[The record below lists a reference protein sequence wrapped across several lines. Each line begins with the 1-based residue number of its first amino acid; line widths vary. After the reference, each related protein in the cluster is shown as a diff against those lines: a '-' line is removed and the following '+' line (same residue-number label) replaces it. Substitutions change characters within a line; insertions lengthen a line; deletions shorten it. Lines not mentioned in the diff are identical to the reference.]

1 MISPG
6 KRQGYEMMK
15 KYTLQAR
22 IKKTYIGVFTVI
34 LLLTTVAMYLINGRV
49 YQDKSWQLC
58 EQLVNLNLEAL
69 NSQVMEL
76 QNRQEMIA
84 KNETVK
90 NMVCY
95 YDTYSRRD
103 YDAEL
108 QYRRALDDIFYLF
121 TYSDKV
127 SAAYILD
134 KNGNYIYFYRESP
147 KVGYNMM
154 EEEWYR
160 SLTDG
165 ICMDTCYVSGIHSRD
180 YLVNETKEPCI
191 SIVRPIQAKSR
202 YTFSAD
208 AYLVCDIALRTV
220 LGQTD
225 SDDSMQFAILDKDNE
240 MYAGEG
246 QKISEDKADAKGRL
260 QISQE
265 DAKERQEISK
275 NKVASEEKTELLG
288 SSALLEEIKD
298 QDVFVRVLHQGLRSS
313 SIVVSMK
320 SKMFGWK
327 VIGIK
332 NLDEIADLR
341 AYLLLILVITIAVMT
356 ALVAYLSRKVAGS
369 LLKPMDLL
377 ITECN
382 QVAGGDYDVKF
393 RDKPSQE
400 ISFLSDTIQD
410 MVTNVVE
417 LSEKVVEEER
427 KLSEEK
433 LRVLQHQINPHFLNN
448 VLQTIKALAVA
459 GENEKVSR
467 ISTLLGHILAYS
479 VYEPYENVEL
489 RTELEYLE
497 DYIELQNI
505 RYDNRI
511 FCSIECEQ
519 ELCHIQIPKLTLQ
532 PLVENAI
539 EHGLK
544 NRKKLIL
551 NISTDIEKEDVCV
564 IINDNGNG
572 ISEEELEE
580 LRDRIAKGETYQE
593 KNSIGIVNVNERLQ
607 KMFGKQYGVQIHSRY
622 QSGTTVVVTIPGGE
636 DI

>member
-1 MISPG
+1 MCI
-6 KRQGYEMMK
+6 
-15 KYTLQAR
+15 
-22 IKKTYIGVFTVI
+22 
-34 LLLTTVAMYLINGRV
+34 
-49 YQDKSWQLC
+49 
-58 EQLVNLNLEAL
+58 
-69 NSQVMEL
+69 
-76 QNRQEMIA
+76 
-84 KNETVK
+84 
-90 NMVCY
+90 
-95 YDTYSRRD
+95 RD
-103 YDAEL
+103 
-108 QYRRALDDIFYLF
+108 RF

-165 ICMDTCYVSGIHSRD
+165 IYMDTCYVSGIHSRD

-246 QKISEDKADAKGRL
+246 QKITESKA
-260 QISQE
+260 
-265 DAKERQEISK
+265 
-275 NKVASEEKTELLG
+275 ASEEKKELLG
-288 SSALLEEIKD
+288 SEAFLELLGSGALLEEIKD

-327 VIGIK
+327 VIGVK
-332 NLDEIADLR
+332 NLDEIADLKV
-341 AYLLLILVITIAVMT
+341 YLLLILVITIAAMT

-377 ITECN
+377 IAECN
-382 QVAGGDYDVKF
+382 QVAGGDYSVAF
-393 RDKPSQE
+393 REKPSQE